1 MNNLPASPDLLAV
14 ARRVVWFKEPQET
27 LRDTVF
33 FLCHLMTYTLPE
45 DVETAMKYATEHDFR
60 HALEHAPPGIFDA
73 RSWHYWNLKF
83 GRNPV
88 PPMPVR
94 RLEPSKTS

>member
-1 MNNLPASPDLLAV
+1 MSNLPRASDLLAV
-14 ARRVVWFKEPQET
+14 ARRVVWFKEPEET
-27 LRDTVF
+27 LKDPVF

-45 DVETAMKYATEHDFR
+45 DVDTVLKYATPDDLR

-73 RSWHYWNLKF
+73 RSWHYWNLKL

-88 PPMPVR
+88 PSMPER
-94 RLEPSKTS
+94 KLAASETT